1 MIRLSNAY
9 FFTQNIPM
17 EDALKIVRAGGKVTL
32 RQVTSMDRKL
42 DVRERMRNRY
52 AHKKYPEEFS
62 FRCKC
67 LLVFQEIDGVDVVLF
82 ALYL

>member
-1 MIRLSNAY
+1 
-9 FFTQNIPM
+9 
-17 EDALKIVRAGGKVTL
+17 
-32 RQVTSMDRKL
+32 MDRKM
-42 DVRERMRNRY
+42 DVRDRMKKRY

-82 ALYL
+82 ALYLYGTTIELGDRLRK